1 MRGRKR
7 NSVMDISSVTS
18 SVAVSQ
24 TAVDTSQSSNNNTAD
39 SSNAANAYTP
49 PPPPP
54 LPPGQGVRVDQLA

>member
-24 TAVDTSQSSNNNTAD
+24 TAVDTSQSSNNTAD

>member
-1 MRGRKR
+1 
-7 NSVMDISSVTS
+7 MDISSVTS

-24 TAVDTSQSSNNNTAD
+24 TAVDTSQSSNNTAD

>member
-24 TAVDTSQSSNNNTAD
+24 TAVDTSQSSNNTAD
-39 SSNAANAYTP
+39 GSNAANAYTP

>member
-1 MRGRKR
+1 
-7 NSVMDISSVTS
+7 MDISSITS
-18 SVAVSQ
+18 SVPVSQ
-24 TAVDTSQSSNNNTAD
+24 TAIDNSKSSDSNTTS